1 MSKKMSQDGLSS
13 TTDKKGKGND
23 ESFSRLLKVVGDRV
37 KAARARKKISRR
49 ILSEKSKVSQR
60 YLAQLESGA
69 GNISIGLLLRIA
81 HALDTKMELLVAE
94 QDPWNTDLAKARS
107 LLNSASAEQRE
118 RVIAMLES
126 AMLNVTKAKRVALL
140 GLRGAGKSTLG
151 NLASDKL
158 QVPFVELNDEIE
170 KVGGMPVREVFAMYG
185 DEGYRQL
192 ERQALEQTVSSND
205 TMVLAVAGGIV
216 SDRDTYEYLL
226 SHFHTIW
233 LKADPQEH
241 MSRVI
246 GQGDERPMAGNPD
259 AMKDLQEILRSRE
272 RLYDRADVV
281 VNTTKTTVDES
292 LKQVVDAIKANGF
305 LEGDK

>member
-1 MSKKMSQDGLSS
+1 MSQDGLSS